1 MTKAR
6 KVGSP
11 NPGLRCAPSGLP
23 AEAYVGDP
31 NRFHAACRE
40 TASACPMV
48 AQLTS
53 RSRRTSAIS
62 CIPASIL
69 SNASLC
75 PARVFN
81 NASVGAWSGNSDG
94 ISCVVGLRFC
104 LMICRQRC
112 THSSQINTPGPATSV
127 STSVCAFP
135 QNEQQYRRFVLFA
148 FDMALP
154 FVNARMTVN
163 HALTC
168 LST

>member
-11 NPGLRCAPSGLP
+11 NPGLRCAPSGLL

-135 QNEQQYRRFVLFA
+135 QNEQRYRRFVLFA